1 MEKLRNKWNC
11 YDFQHFINGVKK
23 ENPRYVADQL
33 RAIDRYLDEQA
44 PTKTFVAMVMK
55 ECCEHY
61 RYRFGQFQAVFEAL
75 KAESAAKGEESAAY
89 PHTGVEYKGM
99 DVYTKAFQDRV
110 VKAGVETA

>member
-1 MEKLRNKWNC
+1 MESLRKKWNC

-23 ENPRYVADQL
+23 ENPRYIADQL

-61 RYRFGQFQAVFEAL
+61 RYRFGQFQAVFESL
-75 KAESAAKGEESAAY
+75 KSETVTKGEESAAY

-99 DVYTKAFQDRV
+99 DVYTKAFHDRV
-110 VKAGVETA
+110 VKAEVETA